1 MHCWTGHSTA
11 VILLWLQIKVGE
23 AEDRVILLLIYKFKL
38 HSNTEKIDS
47 CMQGGAEMTTYKFPQ
62 FMIPDRK
69 VDNQTLKVKK

>member
-1 MHCWTGHSTA
+1 MHCWTGLSTA

-47 CMQGGAEMTTYKFPQ
+47 CMQGGAEMFPQ